1 MTTTDRH
8 TIFALARMAGCGDP
22 DTPDSPGARFLTS
35 VADAASEHWY
45 AYGPDGADDDDAVH
59 EIADGIVPVY
69 THELWLTFVDLA
81 AYREDDDTGIMA
93 DALSHGHADLDKVAG
108 IALYQIAERLL
119 RAELAEHAE
128 SAAMF
133 ADDDDD
139 DAELD
144 DDEPRDDDAVGAR

>member
-22 DTPDSPGARFLTS
+22 DNPDSPGARFLTS

-45 AYGPDGADDDDAVH
+45 AYGPDGAEDDDAVW
-59 EIADGIVPVY
+59 EIADGAVPVY

-81 AYREDDDTGIMA
+81 AYREDDDSGLMA
-93 DALSHGHADLDKVAG
+93 DALSHGPAELDKVAG
-108 IALYQIAERLL
+108 IALYQIAERLV
-119 RAELAEHAE
+119 RAVLADHAE

-139 DAELD
+139 ETD